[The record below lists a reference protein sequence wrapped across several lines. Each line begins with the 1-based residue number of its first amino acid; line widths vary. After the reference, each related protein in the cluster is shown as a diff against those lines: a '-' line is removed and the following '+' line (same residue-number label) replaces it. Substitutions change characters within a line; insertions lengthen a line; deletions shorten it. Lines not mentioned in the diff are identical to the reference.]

1 MNFLKK
7 NPKKIETIND
17 DFLTMQ
23 LYRNLND
30 VMQIETKNHANI
42 LRVIADSIL
51 SKYPIEMF
59 SELIANHIRY
69 TYVHCKECPFDDEV
83 LNIAGIEILISGA
96 TTGYSLKYSSTRT
109 VIILSTSLMTFIM
122 STLDVLKSSAILSR
136 FTPALSWLSAL
147 TNGRLSC
154 TLFLNTSELL

>member
-83 LNIAGIEILISGA
+83 LNWA
-96 TTGYSLKYSSTRT
+96 
-109 VIILSTSLMTFIM
+109 
-122 STLDVLKSSAILSR
+122 STLNGFKDMSVKINGIVYTAKDFVIKNM
-136 FTPALSWLSAL
+136 TPSDANFFAWYCIEK
-147 TNGRLSC
+147 TVNK
-154 TLFLNTSELL
+154 NE

>member
-83 LNIAGIEILISGA
+83 LNWA
-96 TTGYSLKYSSTRT
+96 
-109 VIILSTSLMTFIM
+109 
-122 STLDVLKSSAILSR
+122 STLNGFKDMSVKINGIVYTAKDFVIKNMTPSDANFFAWYCIEKTVNKS
-136 FTPALSWLSAL
+136 
-147 TNGRLSC
+147 
-154 TLFLNTSELL
+154 E

>member
-1 MNFLKK
+1 MGLRKK
-7 NPKKIETIND
+7 KAMKVDAIND

-30 VMQIETKNHANI
+30 VMQIETKNHAKI
-42 LRVIADSIL
+42 LKVIADSML

-83 LNIAGIEILISGA
+83 LVWA
-96 TTGYSLKYSSTRT
+96 
-109 VIILSTSLMTFIM
+109 
-122 STLDVLKSSAILSR
+122 STLNGFKDVSVKMNGIVYTAKDFVIKNM
-136 FTPALSWLSAL
+136 TPSDANFFAWYCMEK
-147 TNGRLSC
+147 TVK
-154 TLFLNTSELL
+154 